1 MLTEEDKTPP
11 YHHGNVRE
19 ALIDE
24 GMQLIE
30 SNQVELLSLRR
41 LAKEVGVTPSA
52 VYNHFSNRNALMLAI
67 KIRLYDEFNKF
78 FENRSSNSGD
88 PEQDLVE
95 ICFAYCHFSQEY
107 PSRFHFLFS
116 SILPIEWST
125 PDMVEIATRTLA
137 RTRKLVL
144 KIYDKYKVP
153 CSEEKVVNTTLLI
166 WAQLHGLVAL
176 KQSEIINAAVTYQDW
191 PKACSLVSH
200 EQVEGLIR
208 NHLTMTVNA
217 ILNTQ
222 HAESHH

>member
-1 MLTEEDKTPP
+1 M
-11 YHHGNVRE
+11 
-19 ALIDE
+19 
-24 GMQLIE
+24 
-30 SNQVELLSLRR
+30 
-41 LAKEVGVTPSA
+41 
-52 VYNHFSNRNALMLAI
+52 
-67 KIRLYDEFNKF
+67 
-78 FENRSSNSGD
+78 
-88 PEQDLVE
+88 E
-95 ICFAYCHFSQEY
+95 ICLAYCHFSQEY

-137 RTRKLVL
+137 KTRKLVL

-166 WAQLHGLVAL
+166 WAQLHGIVAL
-176 KQSEIINAAVTYQDW
+176 KKSEIINAAVSYQGW
-191 PKACSLVSH
+191 PEACSLVSH

>member
-1 MLTEEDKTPP
+1 MLTEEDKTQP

-52 VYNHFSNRNALMLAI
+52 VYNHFSNRNALMRAI
-67 KIRLYDEFNKF
+67 KIRLYEEFNKF

-95 ICFAYCHFSQEY
+95 ICLAYCHLPQES
-107 PSRFHFLFS
+107 PSPCSCLIS
-116 SILPIEWST
+116 PSLPIAGAT

-137 RTRKLVL
+137 KTRKLVL

-166 WAQLHGLVAL
+166 WAQLHGIVAL
-176 KQSEIINAAVTYQDW
+176 KKSEIINAAVTYQDW
-191 PKACSLVSH
+191 PKSCSLVSH

-208 NHLTMTVNA
+208 NHLTMTINA

-222 HAESHH
+222 RAESHH

>member
-1 MLTEEDKTPP
+1 MLTEEDKTQP

-19 ALIDE
+19 ALIGV

-52 VYNHFSNRNALMLAI
+52 VYNHFPNRNALMLAI

-95 ICFAYCHFSQEY
+95 ICLAYCHFSQEY

-125 PDMVEIATRTLA
+125 PDMVEIATQTLA
-137 RTRKLVL
+137 KTRKLVL

-153 CSEEKVVNTTLLI
+153 CSEVKVVNTTLLI
-166 WAQLHGLVAL
+166 WAQLHGIVAL
-176 KQSEIINAAVTYQDW
+176 KKSEIINAAVSYQGW
-191 PKACSLVSH
+191 PEACSLVSH

-222 HAESHH
+222 HTKSHH